1 MIESLAN
8 HGVLASDLIPALM
21 TTHTVANPEYDP
33 EEARKKAES
42 SQFNMPDAVIKDDE
56 ESISD
61 QTLVNEPISRPDP
74 GHLTKTVSTDT
85 PSDAHR
91 TTIEIPTTS
100 SINETASSSLKQV
113 PTTTKVLKD
122 SLTACMPGVSTS
134 LSSADEN
141 VTLDIRWTILCD
153 LFLILIADSV
163 FDARSRVLLEQV
175 ACKLGLGWLDVVKFE
190 SRITEALE
198 IQEDVETLENQG
210 LIQVAQKAGKKR
222 RYMMLGLATLGGGL
236 VIGLSAGLLAPVIGL
251 GLAGA
256 LTTVGVTG
264 TGAFLGGTAGAAV
277 ITTGGVLTGS
287 GIAVRGMV
295 KRTQQVRTFDILPLH
310 NNKRVSCVLTVP
322 GYVLFLSWRS
332 RF

>member
-1 MIESLAN
+1 M
-8 HGVLASDLIPALM
+8 
-21 TTHTVANPEYDP
+21 
-33 EEARKKAES
+33 
-42 SQFNMPDAVIKDDE
+42 
-56 ESISD
+56 
-61 QTLVNEPISRPDP
+61 
-74 GHLTKTVSTDT
+74 
-85 PSDAHR
+85 
-91 TTIEIPTTS
+91 
-100 SINETASSSLKQV
+100 TASSLRQV

-122 SLTACMPGVSTS
+122 SLTARMPGVSTS

-287 GIAVRGMV
+287 GIAVRGMA